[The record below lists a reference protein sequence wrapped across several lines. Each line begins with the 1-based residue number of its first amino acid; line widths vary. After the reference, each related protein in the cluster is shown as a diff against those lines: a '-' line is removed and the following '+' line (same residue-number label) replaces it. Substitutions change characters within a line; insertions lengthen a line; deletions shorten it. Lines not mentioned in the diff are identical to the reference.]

1 MNKVLANAY
10 ILLLISLSLLSLS
23 LSLIKRVT
31 TTSVL
36 HSNSKNIDIK
46 QLSSTE
52 KSNYDNNVKP
62 IILKELK
69 NNDDDDNKNKNDY
82 KSNKNNDVEIASEIY
97 NRALDTI
104 EDVSIHIK
112 RAFNPFYQNST
123 RTILDYENRIDNRPR
138 IVIVGSGWASHAFLK
153 TIETD
158 IFHVICVSPRPYF
171 LFTPMLTG
179 TCVGSVEYR
188 SIVEPIRS
196 SNPFVDYLEGEV
208 VGNKYPN
215 NMIFITFI
223 HL

>member
-1 MNKVLANAY
+1 MNKVLANVY
-10 ILLLISLSLLSLS
+10 ILLILLISLSIS
-23 LSLIKRVT
+23 LSLIRRVT
-31 TTSVL
+31 TKSVSFL
-36 HSNSKNIDIK
+36 HSSKEKNIDFK
-46 QLSSTE
+46 QFSTTD
-52 KSNYDNNVKP
+52 KSIYDKP
-62 IILKELK
+62 IVLKGVK
-69 NNDDDDNKNKNDY
+69 NNNNDDNKNKNNDD
-82 KSNKNNDVEIASEIY
+82 KRNKNNDVEIASEIY

-123 RTILDYENRIDNRPR
+123 RTILNYENRIDDRPR
-138 IVIVGSGWASHAFLK
+138 IVIVGSGWAAHAFLK

-158 IFHVICVSPRPYF
+158 IFHVICVSPRPFF

-208 VGNKYPN
+208 IGNNTKQ
-215 NMIFITFI
+215 
-223 HL
+223 HDL

>member
-10 ILLLISLSLLSLS
+10 VLLILLISLSLS
-23 LSLIKRVT
+23 LSLIRRT

-36 HSNSKNIDIK
+36 HSSRKNIDIK

-52 KSNYDNNVKP
+52 KSNYDNNIKP

-69 NNDDDDNKNKNDY
+69 NNNDNDNKNQNDN
-82 KSNKNNDVEIASEIY
+82 KRNKNNDGRIEIASEIY

-138 IVIVGSGWASHAFLK
+138 IVIVGSGWAAHSFLK

-158 IFHVICVSPRPYF
+158 IFHVICVSPRPFF

-208 VGNKYPN
+208 IGK
-215 NMIFITFI
+215 
-223 HL
+223 